1 MVYVVRTLDSNG
13 RLRKERTMFYA
24 VRVLDKNGIL
34 KKVIKSKLL
43 GQRHWNSF
51 PNKLKT
57 KRKERNNFNTHGKA
71 KDHCSLVRV

>member
-34 KKVIKSKLL
+34 KKVIKGKLL
-43 GQRHWNSF
+43 GQRH
-51 PNKLKT
+51 
-57 KRKERNNFNTHGKA
+57 
-71 KDHCSLVRV
+71 